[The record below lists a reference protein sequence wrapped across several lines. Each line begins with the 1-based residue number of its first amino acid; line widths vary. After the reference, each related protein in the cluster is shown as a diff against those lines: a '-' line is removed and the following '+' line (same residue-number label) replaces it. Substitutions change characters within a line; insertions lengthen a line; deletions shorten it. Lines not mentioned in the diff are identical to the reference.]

1 MPQELLRPPVRLS
14 RVTDVPADARV
25 RHFDELDEE
34 TQTFV
39 ARFAAEWADAADPF
53 VGDAVDLFT
62 GDAADPFAGDA
73 GDLVAGDVVIFT
85 DYFSVSST

>member
-1 MPQELLRPPVRLS
+1 MPQELLRPLVRLS
-14 RVTDVPADARV
+14 RVTDVPSDARV

-39 ARFAAEWADAADPF
+39 ARFAAGW
-53 VGDAVDLFT
+53 VDAVDPFT
-62 GDAADPFAGDA
+62 GDA
-73 GDLVAGDVVIFT
+73 GDLVAGDVVVFT